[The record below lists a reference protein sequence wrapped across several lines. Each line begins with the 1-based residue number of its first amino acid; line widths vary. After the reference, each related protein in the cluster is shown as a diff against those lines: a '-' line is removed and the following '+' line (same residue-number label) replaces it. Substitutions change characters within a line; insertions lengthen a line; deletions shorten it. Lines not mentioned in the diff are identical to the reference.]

1 MRVEYDSKFQTSIEN
16 KFLLTNYMRLYWL
29 AVLLVCFA
37 APSLVEAETY
47 RISGIVTYSDGST
60 VNYNDVEIIC
70 QSQEYDCHPFRG
82 TESNTDMYGRFT
94 LELDIEEYHDGA
106 ELILNVRNE
115 NFSHIID
122 ISEMRNSSQNFVV
135 NDIQLLQNRPPAPIL
150 SGFTCGLI
158 IFSLAFGMVLVRTA
172 TRLMTPVGRA
182 EFVGYRAPRIVEC
195 PECHGRI
202 EQHRLISHLI
212 VEHEIEPLEAGKIAG
227 IVFSKIEMK

>member
-1 MRVEYDSKFQTSIEN
+1 MRSN
-16 KFLLTNYMRLYWL
+16 WLT
-29 AVLLVCFA
+29 VLLVFFA
-37 APSLVEAETY
+37 APSLVEAEPY
-47 RISGIVTYSDGST
+47 RINGIVTYADGTT
-60 VNYNDVEIIC
+60 VNYNDVEIVC

-82 TESNTDMYGRFT
+82 TESITDMYGRFS

-135 NDIQLLQNRPPAPIL
+135 NDIQLLQNRPPAPIF

-158 IFSLAFGMVLVRTA
+158 IFSLAFGMVLVRTV

-212 VEHEIEPLEAGKIAG
+212 VEHEIEPIDAGEIAG
-227 IVFSKIEMK
+227 NVFSKIHMK

>member
-1 MRVEYDSKFQTSIEN
+1 MMKYDCKIQTSIEN
-16 KFLLTNYMRLYWL
+16 NYFRPKSMRSLWV
-29 AVLLVCFA
+29 AVLLVFFVF
-37 APSLVEAETY
+37 PSLVEAETY

-94 LELDIEEYHDGA
+94 LELDVEEYHDGA

-122 ISEMRNSSQNFVV
+122 ISEMQNSSQNFVD
-135 NDIQLLQNRPPAPIL
+135 NDIQLLQNRPPAPIF

-172 TRLMTPVGRA
+172 TRLMTPVGRS

-212 VEHEIEPLEAGKIAG
+212 VEHEIEPLEAGEIAG

>member
-1 MRVEYDSKFQTSIEN
+1 MMKYDCKIQTSIEN
-16 KFLLTNYMRLYWL
+16 NYFRPISMRSLWV
-29 AVLLVCFA
+29 AVLLVFFVF
-37 APSLVEAETY
+37 PSLVEAETY

-94 LELDIEEYHDGA
+94 LELDVEEYHDGA

-122 ISEMRNSSQNFVV
+122 ISEMQNSSQNFVD
-135 NDIQLLQNRPPAPIL
+135 NDIQLLQNRPPAPIF

-212 VEHEIEPLEAGKIAG
+212 VEHEIEPLEAGEIAG

>member
-1 MRVEYDSKFQTSIEN
+1 MRSH
-16 KFLLTNYMRLYWL
+16 WL
-29 AVLLVCFA
+29 AVLLVFFA
-37 APSLVEAETY
+37 APSLAEAETY
-47 RISGIVTYSDGST
+47 RISGIVTYSDGTT
-60 VNYNDVEIIC
+60 VNYNDVEIVC

-94 LELDIEEYHDGA
+94 LDLDVEEYHDGA

-122 ISEMRNSSQNFVV
+122 ISEMRNSSQNFVT
-135 NDIQLLQNRPPAPIL
+135 NDMQLLQNRPPPPIF

-158 IFSLAFGMVLVRTA
+158 ILSLAFGMVIVRTA
-172 TRLMTPVGRA
+172 TRLMTPMGRA
-182 EFVGYRAPRIVEC
+182 EFVGYRAPRIVDC

-212 VEHEIEPLEAGKIAG
+212 VEHEIEPLEAGEIAG

>member
-1 MRVEYDSKFQTSIEN
+1 
-16 KFLLTNYMRLYWL
+16 
-29 AVLLVCFA
+29 
-37 APSLVEAETY
+37 
-47 RISGIVTYSDGST
+47 
-60 VNYNDVEIIC
+60 
-70 QSQEYDCHPFRG
+70 
-82 TESNTDMYGRFT
+82 MYGRFT

-122 ISEMRNSSQNFVV
+122 ISEMRNSSQNFVA
-135 NDIQLLQNRPPAPIL
+135 NDIQLLQNRPPPPIF
-150 SGFTCGLI
+150 SGFTCGFI
-158 IFSLAFGMVLVRTA
+158 IFSLAFGMVIVRTA
-172 TRLMTPVGRA
+172 TRLMTTLGRA

-212 VEHEIEPLEAGKIAG
+212 VEHEIEPLEAGEIAG

>member
-1 MRVEYDSKFQTSIEN
+1 M
-16 KFLLTNYMRLYWL
+16 
-29 AVLLVCFA
+29 
-37 APSLVEAETY
+37 
-47 RISGIVTYSDGST
+47 
-60 VNYNDVEIIC
+60 NYNDVEIVC

-82 TESNTDMYGRFT
+82 TESTTDVYGRFT

-122 ISEMRNSSQNFVV
+122 ISEMRNSSQNFVA
-135 NDIQLLQNRPPAPIL
+135 NDIQLLQNRPPAPL
-150 SGFTCGLI
+150 FSGFTCGLI

-212 VEHEIEPLEAGKIAG
+212 VEHEIEPFDAGEIAG
-227 IVFSKIEMK
+227 IVFSKIEIR